1 MLATDTISG
10 KEISTNLRPLA
21 EGNRSL
27 QLLYVTK
34 DDGAVEYLYARTA
47 AFLSSIPHS
56 STLNRSDISFR
67 PGTFPSVTY
76 QERSPI
82 REEKLTATAYY
93 ALIDPNQ
100 LFLIFR
106 SLFIATFVFAVL
118 LVILLGTQKSSEA
131 VDAVG
136 RENGSK
142 PQILPK
148 KRHTEETETKE
159 AVPVPEAN
167 ETGVS
172 LYSPRSGL
180 CWEDFL
186 TDRLTNELKRSAS
199 FEQELSLAIVD
210 CGPVETEAYR
220 HLADEFSRIF
230 PMRDMTFEFDVTS
243 FALILPNTP
252 LLGAIDQLKDFLDKI
267 ENEKGVSLFAGL
279 SSRSGRLIEGELLI
293 KEASIAL
300 KRAKNDMESN
310 IIGFR
315 PDPGKFRE
323 YLAKKGGVPA
333 VLNPGDS

>member
-21 EGNRSL
+21 EGNSSL

-47 AFLSSIPHS
+47 AFLSSIPRS

-67 PGTFPSVTY
+67 PASLPSVTY

-82 REEKLTATAYY
+82 REKKLTATAYY

-106 SLFIATFVFAVL
+106 SLFIATLVFAVL
-118 LVILLGTQKSSEA
+118 LIILLGTQKLSNEE
-131 VDAVG
+131 VDVVG
-136 RENGSK
+136 RKNGSK
-142 PQILPK
+142 PQILSK
-148 KRHTEETETKE
+148 ERHTEETETKD
-159 AVPVPEAN
+159 AVPDTN

-230 PMRDMTFEFDVTS
+230 PMRDMTFEFGVTS

-252 LLGAIDQLKDFLDKI
+252 LLGALDQLKVFLDKI
-267 ENEKGVSLFAGL
+267 ENEKRVSLFAGL

-293 KEASIAL
+293 KEASVAL
-300 KRAKNDMESN
+300 KRAKSDMESN

-323 YLAKKGGVPA
+323 YLAKKGSVP
-333 VLNPGDS
+333 NSGDS